1 MARNSDMS
9 WEIRIRK
16 LGERRAAARHKPED
30 GGART
35 ALHGTHTIHTM
46 HSVSSRAIVTVAHAC
61 TEGGAEEAIVG
72 LARPEREGRKGRK
85 GTHTISFR
93 YQHIPP
99 GKLKRARGGKKIKRP
114 RARLSSGTAKS
125 LRTCEE
131 SCRYCPTVQYYVR

>member
-46 HSVSSRAIVTVAHAC
+46 HSVSSKAIVTVAHAC
-61 TEGGAEEAIVG
+61 TKGGAEAAIVG
-72 LARPEREGRKGRK
+72 LARPERGGGGHTQYLFGISTSPRASSREREEGR
-85 GTHTISFR
+85 
-93 YQHIPP
+93 
-99 GKLKRARGGKKIKRP
+99 
-114 RARLSSGTAKS
+114 
-125 LRTCEE
+125 E
-131 SCRYCPTVQYYVR
+131 